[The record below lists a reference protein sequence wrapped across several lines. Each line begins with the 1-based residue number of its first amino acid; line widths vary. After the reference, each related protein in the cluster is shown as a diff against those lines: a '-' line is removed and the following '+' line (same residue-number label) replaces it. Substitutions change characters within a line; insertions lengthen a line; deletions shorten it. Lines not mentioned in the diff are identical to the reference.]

1 MSLELAIHSGMAA
14 FRLGAPSWNTEMLR
28 IVFVA
33 ILTFALPASAQTVVD
48 GDTIKQ
54 GGTTYR
60 LWGIDA
66 AESKQLCADA
76 WPAGTE
82 ATKALARLMADKT
95 VTCDARVKDRYGR
108 TVALCRAG
116 DLDLGS
122 EMVRI
127 GMAWAFTRYSSDY
140 VGEERDAL
148 RRGLGVHAH
157 QCEKPW
163 DYRARIRGD
172 K

>member
-1 MSLELAIHSGMAA
+1 MLLAAA
-14 FRLGAPSWNTEMLR
+14 QAG
-28 IVFVA
+28 
-33 ILTFALPASAQTVVD
+33 AQTVITD
-48 GDTIKQ
+48 GDTIKMD
-54 GGTTYR
+54 GTTYR

-66 AESKQLCADA
+66 AESKQLCADD
-76 WPAGTE
+76 WPAGAE
-82 ATKALARLMADKT
+82 ATKALASLMAGKP
-95 VTCDARVKDRYGR
+95 VICEARARDRYGR

-116 DLDLGS
+116 ELDLGS

-163 DYRARIRGD
+163 DWRARVRGD
-172 K
+172 R

>member
-1 MSLELAIHSGMAA
+1 MPPG
-14 FRLGAPSWNTEMLR
+14 PSNWDTTR
-28 IVFVA
+28 
-33 ILTFALPASAQTVVD
+33 AQTITD
-48 GDTIKQ
+48 GDTIEMD
-54 GGTTYR
+54 GTTYR

-66 AESKQLCADA
+66 AESKQLCADD
-76 WPAGTE
+76 WPADTE
-82 ATKALARLMADKT
+82 ATKALASLMAGKT
-95 VTCDARVKDRYGR
+95 VTCEARVKDRYGR

-116 DLDLGS
+116 ELDLGS

-163 DYRARIRGD
+163 EWRARVRGD